1 MKNEQKFSLFILIEN
16 TYSPPSFNIFQKNFV
31 PIFPNNRTI
40 YNLVEHFSIIKSQTL
55 RQIISGKSKEKHA
68 KLTILG
74 IFYQKCY

>member
-16 TYSPPSFNIFQKNFV
+16 TYSPPSFNIFQQNFV

-40 YNLVEHFSIIKSQTL
+40 YNLVEHFSITKSQTL

-68 KLTILG
+68 
-74 IFYQKCY
+74 QN